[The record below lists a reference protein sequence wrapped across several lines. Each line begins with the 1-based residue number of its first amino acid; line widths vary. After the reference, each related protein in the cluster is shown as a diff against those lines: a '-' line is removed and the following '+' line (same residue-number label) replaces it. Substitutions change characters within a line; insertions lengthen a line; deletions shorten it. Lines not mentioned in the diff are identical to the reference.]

1 MAGKP
6 PAKVPSPEQTI
17 AQAKKNL
24 ATTGPDAKAHPAI
37 VKSRPK
43 PREHDVSGG
52 LKAQYENMTNGS
64 SMW

>member
-24 ATTGPDAKAHPAI
+24 ADTGPDAKAHPAI

-52 LKAQYENMTNGS
+52 LKAQYEKMTNGS

>member
-1 MAGKP
+1 MGKGPVRPAP
-6 PAKVPSPEQTI
+6 PAAQTI

-24 ATTGPDAKAHPAI
+24 ADTGPDAKAHPAI

-52 LKAQYENMTNGS
+52 LKAQYEKMTNGS

>member
-24 ATTGPDAKAHPAI
+24 ADTAPDAKAHPAI

-43 PREHDVSGG
+43 PREHDVNGG
-52 LKAQYENMTNGS
+52 LKAQYEKMTNGS